1 MSPHIS
7 IKGEVVYELFGFPI
21 TNTIVTTVIVLIAF
35 FFIARY
41 FYSQIQKSDRSL
53 VFYALHGIIVAIY
66 NLFESVLGKK
76 INYFFPLLGSFFV
89 FILMMNWSGL
99 FPGVGSILIEPP
111 KHEVEVTEDLVV
123 PEEEAA
129 SPVLEE
135 EIVGVDE
142 LSEETTAELTDE
154 ELQPEA
160 PEEEQGGESVSE
172 EESTEE
178 HEGEA
183 EEKHYVPLMRGGT
196 ADLNTTLALAL
207 VSVFITQLYGFKF
220 LGPKAHLAKYF
231 DFRDPVMIM
240 LGPLELIQ
248 EFARIISFAFRLYGN
263 IFAGEVLLTIIP
275 FLLPVFLSFVVTP
288 IFFMEIFVGVVQA
301 LVFTM
306 LSAVFINMATAHHH

>member
-7 IKGEVVYELFGFPI
+7 IKGEIIYELFGFPI
-21 TNTIVTTVIVLIAF
+21 TNTIVTTIVVLIAF
-35 FFIARY
+35 VFLARY
-41 FYSQIQKSDRSL
+41 FYSQMQKADRSL
-53 VFYALHGIIVAIY
+53 IFYALHGVIVAIY

-111 KHEVEVTEDLVV
+111 KRSVEVSDELTVA
-123 PEEEAA
+123 EEETS
-129 SPVLEE
+129 SPVIEGE
-135 EIVGVDE
+135 TVG
-142 LSEETTAELTDE
+142 TDE
-154 ELQPEA
+154 H
-160 PEEEQGGESVSE
+160 EEG
-172 EESTEE
+172 
-178 HEGEA
+178 A

-207 VSVFITQLYGFKF
+207 TSVFITQLYGFKF

-231 DFRDPVMIM
+231 DFRDPIMIM